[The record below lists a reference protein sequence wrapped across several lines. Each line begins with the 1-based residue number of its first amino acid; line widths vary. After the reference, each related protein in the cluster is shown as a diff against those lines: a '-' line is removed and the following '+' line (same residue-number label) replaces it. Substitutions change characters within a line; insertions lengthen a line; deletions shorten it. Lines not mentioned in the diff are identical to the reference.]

1 MTVWFTA
8 LVVVASYSP
17 LCSVFSYTSY
27 NVGFQF
33 SLSSVRGH
41 LSSHLALSQSSVLS
55 LPFHDL
61 ATMMGGAGKARA
73 IWKLLRRGMDP
84 LVTCAEEEVNGYNE
98 DYLSASAKVKLMHVL
113 SNHSLIPGVVVEES
127 ASSCL
132 TRKVL
137 IRLEDRQ
144 TIEAVLIPSLKFERT
159 TLCVSTQIGCDRG
172 CSFCLTGT
180 MGLVRNLTADE
191 IIAQVILAQSIATR
205 EKLPP
210 MTNVVFMGMGDAGRN
225 IAAVDEAVRCLI
237 DRDRM
242 SLPQNKITVS
252 TVGPSPEA
260 FMLLAQVPA
269 TIAWSLHSP
278 DDGIRKYLV
287 PSTKHS
293 TIQLRDSLLEALLT
307 RNSPKLRTI
316 MIAIT
321 LIDGIND
328 SVEDASKVAEFI
340 EPMMVVTHKIVV
352 DLIPYN
358 DNQLHGFRRPS
369 TDRVNAFQQVL
380 KGRGLF
386 CAVRVTRGD
395 AESSAC
401 GMLATKRAPKR
412 VISAAIDST
421 AAV

>member
-1 MTVWFTA
+1 
-8 LVVVASYSP
+8 
-17 LCSVFSYTSY
+17 
-27 NVGFQF
+27 
-33 SLSSVRGH
+33 
-41 LSSHLALSQSSVLS
+41 
-55 LPFHDL
+55 
-61 ATMMGGAGKARA
+61 MMGGAGKARA

-84 LVTCAEEEVNGYNE
+84 LLTFAEEEEEVNGYNE

-191 IIAQVILAQSIATR
+191 IIAQVILAQSIAIR

-260 FMLLAQVPA
+260 FMLLAQIPA

-307 RNSPKLRTI
+307 RSSPKLRTI

-369 TDRVNAFQQVL
+369 IDRVNAFQQVL

-412 VISAAIDST
+412 VISTAIDCT